1 MEERERRIGMN
12 EALFREVNERLQELA
27 EGFARTPE
35 KLDLICEC
43 GNASCA
49 SRIEM
54 DREEYE
60 QVRSDSTTFA
70 IAKGH
75 AIPDVE
81 EIVER
86 RKAYDVVRKTGGEAE
101 KVAEKTDPRT

>member
-27 EGFARTPE
+27 EGFAHTPE

-54 DREEYE
+54 DPEEY
-60 QVRSDSTTFA
+60 QKVRSDSTTFA
-70 IAKGH
+70 IIKGH

-86 RKAYDVVRKTGGEAE
+86 RAGYDVVRKTGSEAE
-101 KVAEKTDPRT
+101 RVAEKTDPRR

>member
-12 EALFREVNERLQELA
+12 EALFREVNERLEELA
-27 EGFARTPE
+27 QSFAHPE
-35 KLDLICEC
+35 TLDLICEC

-54 DREEYE
+54 DPEEY
-60 QVRSDSTTFA
+60 QKVRSDSTTFA
-70 IAKGH
+70 IVKGH
-75 AIPDVE
+75 AILDVE

-86 RKAYDVVRKTGGEAE
+86 RAGYDVVRKTGSEAE
-101 KVAEKTDPRT
+101 RVAEKTDPRR

>member
-1 MEERERRIGMN
+1 VEERERRIGMN
-12 EALFREVNERLQELA
+12 EALFRQVNERLQELA
-27 EGFARTPE
+27 EGFAHTPE

-54 DREEYE
+54 DPEEY
-60 QVRSDSTTFA
+60 QKVRSDSTTVA
-70 IAKGH
+70 IVEGH

-86 RKAYDVVRKTGGEAE
+86 RAGYDVVRKTGSEAARAA
-101 KVAEKTDPRT
+101 KKTDPRR